1 MSRPASSELLGPR
14 ALNRALLARQMLLER
29 TDAPATAAIER
40 LAGMQA
46 QAPLAPYT
54 GLWSRLE
61 DFRPEELVELITE
74 RRAVRAQVM
83 RATIHLVTASDFLAF
98 RPVVQEVLER
108 AFSGTYGRNLVG
120 IDGEGLLRAGR
131 ALLEERPR
139 TRAELRPLLAEQW
152 PGVDPDSLAH
162 AVTFLLPVIQVP
174 PRAVW
179 GSSGPAAWTTA
190 EHWLGEH
197 LVAATAPDALVL
209 RYLAAFGPAT
219 IQDAQTWS
227 GLAAPPLREAV
238 HRLRP
243 RLAGFRDE
251 SGKELFDLPGA
262 PRPDPDTPAPPRFL
276 PEYDNALLSHADRA
290 RIIAADHRE
299 RVFMKGA
306 LLVDGFVR
314 GSWKLGRGRGRRATL
329 RIELFARLAR
339 GDRAEAEAEGERL
352 LAFAAQDAAARAV
365 RFAGPS

>member
-1 MSRPASSELLGPR
+1 
-14 ALNRALLARQMLLER
+14 MLLER
-29 TDAPATAAIER
+29 TDAPAIAAIER

-54 GLWSRLE
+54 GLWSRLR

-83 RATIHLVTASDFLAF
+83 RATIHLVSAPDFLAF

-108 AFSGTYGRNLVG
+108 AFGGNYGRNLLDV
-120 IDGEGLLRAGR
+120 DRGELLRAGR

-139 TRAELRPLLAEQW
+139 TRAELRPLLAAQW
-152 PGVDPDSLAH
+152 PGIDPDSLAH

-174 PRAVW
+174 PRAIW
-179 GSSGPAAWTTA
+179 GSSGPAAWTIA
-190 EHWLGEH
+190 EHWLGEQ
-197 LVAATAPDALVL
+197 LDPATGPEALML

-227 GLAAPPLREAV
+227 GLAAPALRDALD
-238 HRLRP
+238 RLRP
-243 RLAGFRDE
+243 RLRSFRDE
-251 SGKELFDLPGA
+251 GGHELFDLPDA

-314 GSWKLGRGRGRRATL
+314 GSWKIGRARGRCASL
-329 RIELFARLAR
+329 QIELFARLAR
-339 GDRAEAEAEGERL
+339 GDRAEVVEEGDRL
-352 LAFAAQDAAARAV
+352 LAFAAPGAEKREV
-365 RFAGPS
+365 RLGAGAG